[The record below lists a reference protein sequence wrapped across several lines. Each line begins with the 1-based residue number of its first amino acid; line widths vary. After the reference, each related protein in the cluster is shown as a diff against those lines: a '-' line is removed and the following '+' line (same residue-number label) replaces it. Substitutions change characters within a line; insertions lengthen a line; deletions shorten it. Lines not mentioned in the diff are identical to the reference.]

1 METFTLL
8 VNQRVEEE
16 EVTKPRKVKLG
27 VESWGVCLLQP
38 DGGAAAA
45 SSSVLSVLLLLLLWS
60 TAAPAD
66 GAAEHKDKELTKCKC
81 FVFVLTSIFQVK

>member
-1 METFTLL
+1 M
-8 VNQRVEEE
+8 
-16 EVTKPRKVKLG
+16 TKPRKVKLG

-45 SSSVLSVLLLLLLWS
+45 SSPVLSVLLLLLWS

-66 GAAEHKDKELTKCKC
+66 GAAEHKDKELSKCKC
-81 FVFVLTSIFQVK
+81 FVFVLTSIFQVQ